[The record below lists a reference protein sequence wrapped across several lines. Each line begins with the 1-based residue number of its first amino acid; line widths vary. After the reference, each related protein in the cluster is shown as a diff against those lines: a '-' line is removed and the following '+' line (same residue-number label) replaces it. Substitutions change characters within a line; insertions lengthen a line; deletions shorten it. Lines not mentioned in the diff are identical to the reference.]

1 MLLTFRQSLC
11 KFPAGQEFRQISLP
25 SIGTGPTEVTFPLF
39 GFHVHGT
46 PQPLQWIGQP
56 RTHMQALNPGP
67 SEFVDGKKRCIFTS
81 INSPQSFPHQTRNP
95 ADVELRSP
103 SPPLPRPY
111 KRAYCIY
118 AILLVGEIDVIPPLI
133 LHSVMVCIYL
143 RSLNGS
149 ELSL

>member
-67 SEFVDGKKRCIFTS
+67 SEFVDGK
-81 INSPQSFPHQTRNP
+81 N
-95 ADVELRSP
+95 D
-103 SPPLPRPY
+103 
-111 KRAYCIY
+111 AY
-118 AILLVGEIDVIPPLI
+118 LLPLI
-133 LHSVMVCIYL
+133 VHNPSRIKLGILKMLSFGVRRPLFRDPIKGLTVYMLFYL
-143 RSLNGS
+143 L
-149 ELSL
+149 EKLM